1 MGKESIEQGL
11 EKRVI
16 PICLKNVGT
25 ISQHGRQVR
34 HDDIALPG
42 VGNSRLKQL
51 IKRKFTKAAVH
62 FSPGGWSSGHH
73 DRIPT
78 AQRHFFIPF
87 GYQPFPR
94 QSSRRPATAIDAMKF
109 PIHPNES
116 KGITSQ
122 TITSRFKNSQ
132 TNGGGQCRI
141 DSISAMFQHIETG
154 LGGQMLGRT
163 YHAPPTV
170 NDFSARGIRVNTTIN
185 IHRTLLL
192 F

>member
-1 MGKESIEQGL
+1 MP
-11 EKRVI
+11 EKRRHY
-16 PICLKNVGT
+16 K
-25 ISQHGRQVR
+25 QHGRQVR

-42 VGNSRLKQL
+42 VGNSGSNNSLNGSYQSGGAL
-51 IKRKFTKAAVH
+51 Q
-62 FSPGGWSSGHH
+62 PGGWSSGHH

-132 TNGGGQCRI
+132 TNGGSQCRI